1 VVVCAGA
8 YGTPAILMRSGI
20 GPEAELG
27 RHGIPAAEVLPVGRF
42 LRDHFG
48 VPVRYASTARMAG
61 LLDARAAEGRL
72 LPCNGVVKLRSRHC
86 AAGLWDL
93 HLLTAVFPASGDPD
107 SPDGWILSSSA
118 MLVQPEWTGSV
129 TLRSADP
136 ADLPLVT
143 PVSLRSDRDLEAA
156 MHGVEMA
163 RRIAASRAA
172 EGLVGE
178 ELVPGTDLGPGDIR
192 AAGQAALTRYFHPVG
207 SCPLGPVVDSR
218 ARVHGFENLH
228 LADASLMPAI
238 PRANTNLAVVA
249 SAERV
254 ADLLSTGD

>member
-118 MLVQPEWTGSV
+118 MLVQPEWLGHPA
-129 TLRSADP
+129 LGRSRRPSARH
-136 ADLPLVT
+136 

-238 PRANTNLAVVA
+238 PRANTNLAAVA
-249 SAERV
+249 SPERV